1 VPRRSLTARPETSA
15 RQNGRVLADSEVQRV
30 LVVAA
35 HPDDID
41 FGAAGTVATWTA
53 AGVDVAYCVATYGDA
68 GGFDDTPREQMP
80 LLREAEQRA
89 AAKVVGVDHYVD
101 ITAKSDTKLAALA
114 AHATQVSHRDGLPDG
129 HLAEAFRVVNVPI

>member
-1 VPRRSLTARPETSA
+1 
-15 RQNGRVLADSEVQRV
+15 VLADSEVQRV

-53 AGVDVAYCVATYGDA
+53 AGVDVAYCIATYGDA

-101 ITAKSDTKLAALA
+101 ITAKFDTKLAALA
-114 AHATQVSHRDGLPDG
+114 AHATQVGHRDGLPEMLRDWFGRNARDAGLPDG